1 MYAKDLKGT
10 KIPVFDEKV
19 WNCRNK
25 TFKDSK
31 VFIEHSQ
38 SMDGVCN
45 NIDDYDPSRKIKILI
60 VFDDMIVN
68 IMTNSKFQTTIK
80 ELFIRFR
87 KLNISLYHTILSFY
101 SKISQ
106 NKFYTLLNDEDSQ
119 QKIAI
124 KYCC

>member
-10 KIPVFDEKV
+10 KIPVFDENAWK
-19 WNCRNK
+19 CSNK

-31 VFIEHSQ
+31 AFIEYSQ
-38 SMDGVCN
+38 SMDGVYN

-60 VFDDMIVN
+60 LFDDMIVN

-87 KLNISLYHTILSFY
+87 KLNISLYHTILFFY
-101 SKISQ
+101 TKIS
-106 NKFYTLLNDEDSQ
+106 
-119 QKIAI
+119 
-124 KYCC
+124 

>member
-1 MYAKDLKGT
+1 
-10 KIPVFDEKV
+10 
-19 WNCRNK
+19 
-25 TFKDSK
+25 
-31 VFIEHSQ
+31 
-38 SMDGVCN
+38 MDGFYN

-87 KLNISLYHTILSFY
+87 KLNISLYHTILFFY

-106 NKFYTLLNDEDSQ
+106 IKFYALLNNEDS
-119 QKIAI
+119 KEKKAI
-124 KYCC
+124 KYCY